1 MSEQIST
8 KLKLI
13 SGYKFNVDFG
23 LEGVPELVVDE
34 LKPIGESTG
43 PNPSRLLS
51 TAVGHCLSS
60 SLLFCL
66 RKSRVKIEDLETI
79 VRANVERN
87 QEGRLR
93 ITLLDVHIRLKT
105 SKGERSRVDRC
116 LGIFEDYC
124 TVTQSVMKGIE
135 VKVRME

>member
-13 SGYKFNVDFG
+13 SGYKFNVDFD

-66 RKSRVKIEDLETI
+66 RKSRVKIEGLETI
-79 VRANVERN
+79 VKANVERN

-93 ITLLDVHIRLKT
+93 ITLLDVRIRLKT
-105 SKGERSRVDRC
+105 NEGERSRVDRC